1 MGVIWGNWGEFRA
14 FGDGFG
20 TSWGRFVTTEALW
33 GGFGAFWG
41 GFGAFWGGF
50 RADLGQL
57 GHYGADLG
65 HFKADL
71 GHFGADLWLC
81 GGPFVPTWWAQG
93 SHVGPEVTCWVRGHT
108 QGRERPHEALWEGP
122 HCVRG
127 VEGGWGV
134 GGWFGDGGFAPEL
147 RRCPAAPA
155 PIPGARPGP
164 PGARSGPPEA
174 PQRERGRPP
183 PPPCWW
189 SRGVAS
195 LRRDA
200 RRTEMTSGGGSG
212 RATRR
217 RLERRPRSSRSEWRM
232 RDQK

>member
-1 MGVIWGNWGEFRA
+1 M
-14 FGDGFG
+14 
-20 TSWGRFVTTEALW
+20 
-33 GGFGAFWG
+33 
-41 GFGAFWGGF
+41 
-50 RADLGQL
+50 
-57 GHYGADLG
+57 
-65 HFKADL
+65 DL
-71 GHFGADLWLC
+71 GHFGADLGHFGVGFGQIWGNWGTMGQIWGILRRIWGISGQIC
-81 GGPFVPTWWAQG
+81 GSAGVPLSRRGGLRGHMWGQRSRAG
-93 SHVGPEVTCWVRGHT
+93 SEVTLRGGKGPT
-108 QGRERPHEALWEGP
+108 RPCGSAP

-200 RRTEMTSGGGSG
+200 RRTEMTSEGGSG

-217 RLERRPRSSRSEWRM
+217 RLERPPRSSGSEWRM
-232 RDQK
+232 RDRK